1 MGFKAEQTNEHDD
14 KQEDVCDKR
23 DNHCRFGGADVEGGA
38 VTTGKH
44 PCIAELSEGSA
55 RKVQYI

>member
-14 KQEDVCDKR
+14 KQEDVGDER
-23 DNHCRFGGADVEGGA
+23 DNHCRFARVDVERRA

-55 RKVQYI
+55 RIVQYI